1 MSFSNSDTKEG
12 EEFIKHAEEG
22 WNESRLISTAQ
33 YWREKGEP
41 FDAQKIKDKILEIQ
55 TKTTEDF
62 KNLLTK
68 KKISLSQYERYMK
81 ILGGV
86 SNQ

>member
-41 FDAQKIKDKILEIQ
+41 FDAQKIKDKILEI
-55 TKTTEDF
+55 
-62 KNLLTK
+62 
-68 KKISLSQYERYMK
+68 
-81 ILGGV
+81 
-86 SNQ
+86 